1 MMTPKNITLFVLAI
15 GVILGWNVFL
25 IQRDDALYKAYYKQ
39 QAIENLK
46 RSPNTEIR

>member
-1 MMTPKNITLFVLAI
+1 MNAKYLGYSLLAL
-15 GVILGWNVFL
+15 VAILGWNAFL

-46 RSPNTEIR
+46 KPVSSEIR